1 MRAVTM
7 HEFGG
12 EDVLRL
18 EDVPDPVPAPGQ
30 VLVRVAAVEVSRTR
44 DCATRSGKH
53 PFSQAVTLPHILGGD
68 FGGTIEAVGEGVD
81 AGRVGER
88 VAVSNTET
96 CGECEACVSGREEQC
111 PDLKL
116 LGIHRSGSYAELVAI
131 AADNAHRIPDDLSLE
146 EAAALA
152 ADGSIAFTQLQVAGV
167 GPGTKLLVTGVT
179 GALGTTLAALGAH
192 LGAEVIGLSRRP
204 SQVPEGL
211 GLVANLDA
219 ADPDLTAAL
228 LEATGGEGLGA
239 VTDNVANPD
248 AFAAYFPALAI
259 GARVVFSGAIGNPEL
274 PVLPVPAAPLYIRSI
289 SLLGVRTTTLADRRK
304 LWEVVDG
311 GFRLAPGSIDTLPLA
326 QAAEAHHRIQSGG
339 QLGHTLLTV
348 GSS

>member
-18 EDVPDPVPAPGQ
+18 EEVPDPVAGPGQ
-30 VLVRVAAVEVSRTR
+30 VLIRVAAVEVSRTR
-44 DCATRSGKH
+44 DCATRTGRH
-53 PFSQAVTLPHILGGD
+53 PFSQFVTLPHILGGD
-68 FGGTIEAVGEGVD
+68 FGGTIEAVGEGID
-81 AGRVGER
+81 PGRVGER

-96 CGECEACVSGREEQC
+96 CGHCEACLAGREEQC
-111 PDLKL
+111 PELSL
-116 LGIHRSGSYAELVAI
+116 LGIHRQGSYAELVAI
-131 AADNAHRIPDDLSLE
+131 AAENAHQIPGDLSLE

-152 ADGSIAFTQLQVAGV
+152 ADGSIAFTQLGVAGV

-192 LGAEVIGLSRRP
+192 LGADVIGLSRRP
-204 SQVPEGL
+204 GEVPAGL
-211 GLVANLDA
+211 DLAANLDA
-219 ADPDLTAAL
+219 TDPALTDAL
-228 LEATGGEGLGA
+228 LAATDGQGIGA
-239 VTDNVANPD
+239 VADNVANPE

-274 PVLPVPAAPLYIRSI
+274 PVLPVPAAPLYVKSI
-289 SLLGVRTTTLADRRK
+289 SLLGVRTTTLVDRRK
-304 LWEVVDG
+304 LWDVVAE
-311 GFRLAPGSIDTLPLA
+311 GFRLPPGLLTELPLEE
-326 QAAEAHHRIQSGG
+326 AAAAHARIQSGG

>member
-7 HEFGG
+7 REFGG

-18 EDVPDPVPAPGQ
+18 EDVPDPSPGPGQ

-44 DCATRSGKH
+44 DVATRTGRH
-53 PFSQAVTLPHILGGD
+53 PFSQFVTLPHILGGD
-68 FGGTIEAVGEGVD
+68 FGGVVEAVGEGVD
-81 AGRVGER
+81 PDFVGRR

-96 CGECEACVSGREEQC
+96 CGACEACLSGHTEQC
-111 PDLKL
+111 AELSL
-116 LGIHRSGSYAELVAI
+116 LGIHRPGSYAELAVI
-131 AADNAHRIPDDLSLE
+131 AAENAHQVPDDLSLQ

-179 GALGTTLAALGAH
+179 GALGSTLAALGAY
-192 LGAEVIGLSRRP
+192 LGADVIGLSRRP
-204 SQVPEGL
+204 GEVPEGFDL
-211 GLVANLDA
+211 LANLDA
-219 ADPDLTAAL
+219 GDPNLTEAL
-228 LEATGGEGLGA
+228 LEATDGEGIGA

-274 PVLPVPAAPLYIRSI
+274 PVLPVPAAPLYVKSI
-289 SLLGVRTTTLADRRK
+289 SLLGVRTTSPADRRR
-304 LWEVVDG
+304 LWELVGD
-311 GFRLAPGSIDTLPLA
+311 GFRLPAGSLAELPLER
-326 QAAEAHHRIQSGG
+326 AAEAHARIQSGA
-339 QLGHTLLTV
+339 QHGHTLLTV
-348 GSS
+348 ESP